1 MYPNWNFMLD
11 KGFPFLNIWTFLHFY
26 LVMYVVKR
34 CPWNSTFVDAQNSH
48 QSICV
53 CLGTWTMHYNNGS
66 ARCSIYY
73 YLKDLDRVHLA
84 CKGLP
89 YGDRD
94 QTLFIDDEPNK
105 AFQNPKWNG
114 LFLEPF
120 KGRELS
126 KNKVQWLN
134 LASRLWPT
142 LKGFPFTKMIYA
154 HFVIIM

>member
-1 MYPNWNFMLD
+1 MLLED
-11 KGFPFLNIWTFLHFY
+11 VLEILPLLMPKILINQF
-26 LVMYVVKR
+26 
-34 CPWNSTFVDAQNSH
+34 
-48 QSICV
+48 CV

-66 ARCSIYY
+66 TRTFN
-73 YLKDLDRVHLA
+73 LLLFE
-84 CKGLP
+84 GLGSSSP
-89 YGDRD
+89 CLQRFALWDRD
-94 QTLFIDDEPNK
+94 QTLFIDDEPSK
-105 AFQNPKWNG
+105 AFQNPKWNE

-142 LKGFPFTKMIYA
+142 LKGLPFTKMIYA

>member
-1 MYPNWNFMLD
+1 MLLKD
-11 KGFPFLNIWTFLHFY
+11 VLEILPLLMPKILINQ
-26 LVMYVVKR
+26 
-34 CPWNSTFVDAQNSH
+34 FVFVWGHEQCTTTTG
-48 QSICV
+48 Q
-53 CLGTWTMHYNNGS
+53 LT
-66 ARCSIYY
+66 RSIYY
-73 YLKDLDRVHLA
+73 YLKDLDRIHLA
-84 CKGLP
+84 CKGFP

-120 KGRELS
+120 RGRELS

-142 LKGFPFTKMIYA
+142 LKGLPFTKMIYA